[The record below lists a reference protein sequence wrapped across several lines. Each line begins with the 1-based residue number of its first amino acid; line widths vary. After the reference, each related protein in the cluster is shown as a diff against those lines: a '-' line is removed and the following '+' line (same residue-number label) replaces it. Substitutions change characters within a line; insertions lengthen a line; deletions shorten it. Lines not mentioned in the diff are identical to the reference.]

1 MQAPLRHRPYKVLN
15 DDMFLMKS
23 SVELL
28 PSVMSPIRLHR
39 EEKRIREFD
48 TLKSFD
54 ATICFL
60 HHVCSF

>member
-39 EEKRIREFD
+39 EENQRI
-48 TLKSFD
+48 
-54 ATICFL
+54 
-60 HHVCSF
+60 